1 MLLLFMYSSGILVAV
16 GSPSLQW
23 LAVALSVAGIA
34 VTALAINAFKLAAM
48 QAPSEDSNTAPFN
61 SASECG
67 SGSGKGLGSGCSAR
81 LGPDVVDRSGCGG
94 GKRLGWSDGNGL
106 DSGSIGGDRLGSG
119 ASGGG

>member
-1 MLLLFMYSSGILVAV
+1 MPLLFMYSSGILVAV
-16 GSPSLQW
+16 GPPFLQW

-34 VTALAINAFKLAAM
+34 VTALAINALAAM

-67 SGSGKGLGSGCSAR
+67 SGSGNGLGSGCSAR